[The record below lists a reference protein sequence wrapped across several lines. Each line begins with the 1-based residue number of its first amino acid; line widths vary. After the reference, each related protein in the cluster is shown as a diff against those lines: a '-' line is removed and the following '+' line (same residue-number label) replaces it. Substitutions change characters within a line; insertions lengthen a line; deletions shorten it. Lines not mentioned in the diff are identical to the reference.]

1 MVGKKYLL
9 NSLGLINS
17 KNNYNDGLI
26 IFGDTNV
33 NNN

>member
-1 MVGKKYLL
+1 MEGKEYLIY
-9 NSLGLINS
+9 SLGLINS
-17 KNNYNDGLI
+17 KNNYNDALI